1 MKEGGGRVKCP
12 YSVTT
17 NQKMYYSVEQIEE
30 FIRNEMSF
38 KTADP
43 RILRSWYKYANATG
57 KFNLSHGHAP
67 CFCKLAKIA
76 GQNINEEFGY
86 DAIKKDFYGIWKNNE
101 INNPGSMIWEPGHI
115 SNILNLQSVP
125 IV

>member
-1 MKEGGGRVKCP
+1 M
-12 YSVTT
+12 T
-17 NQKMYYSVEQIEE
+17 YSVEIIEE
-30 FIRNEMSF
+30 FIRNEISYPTTDRTVM
-38 KTADP
+38 
-43 RILRSWYKYANATG
+43 RSWWAYANATG

-67 CFCKLAKIA
+67 GFCKLAKIA

-101 INNPGSMIWEPGHI
+101 IKNPESMIWEPGHI
-115 SNILNLQSVP
+115 SNSGGLQSVP